1 MTEQTPLWTRN
12 FILVS
17 AINFQLVLIF
27 YLLVVVIVGYA
38 VTELHATTAHAGLV
52 SGLFIVGTLIGR
64 LIVGQLLEKLGRKT
78 TLIMGLFGFLLFS
91 TLYFIPFNLNILLI
105 VRFMHGFMMGIAS
118 SVLGTIIAQ
127 ILPASR
133 RGEGIGYYSM
143 SSTLGTAIGPFLA
156 IWMMLNLNYSA
167 IFLLATIISVTCL
180 IVAIFI
186 RIAHL
191 SDIPKKNNVRI
202 NTKNENTSI
211 LSKFIEPNA
220 LPISFIMLLAA
231 VCYSGVLSFIHF
243 YAREVNLAQAASFF
257 FLMYAIAILISRPFT
272 GPLMDR
278 KGENIIIYPAFIIMG
293 IALILLSFA
302 NSSSI
307 LLLCA
312 ALLGFGYGNI
322 QSVCQTIAVKS
333 ASLERM
339 GFATSTF
346 FIFLDAGLGFGP
358 YFLGKSIDF
367 ISYSQLYLYSGFAA
381 FICMVA
387 YFILHGKKAQLRRKS
402 AQLNNS

>member
-1 MTEQTPLWTRN
+1 MQNNAALWTRN

-17 AINFQLVLIF
+17 AINFQLVLTF

-38 VTELHATTAHAGLV
+38 VAELGATTAQAGLI
-52 SGLFIVGTLIGR
+52 SGLFIVGTLVGR
-64 LIVGQLLEKLGRKT
+64 LLVGKFLERFGRKT
-78 TLIMGLFGFLLFS
+78 TLIVGLTGFLLFS
-91 TLYFIPFNLNILLI
+91 GLYFIPFGVSMLLF
-105 VRFMHGFMMGIAS
+105 VRFMHGFMMGMAS
-118 SVLGTIIAQ
+118 TVLGTIIAQ

-156 IWMMLNLNYSA
+156 IWMMLNVGYQS
-167 IFLLATIISVTCL
+167 IFVVSTVIAVCCL
-180 IVAIFI
+180 VVAWLIQVP
-186 RIAHL
+186 
-191 SDIPKKNNVRI
+191 DIPKTNKAVETVVAAKKPNWFSQFV
-202 NTKNENTSI
+202 
-211 LSKFIEPNA
+211 EPNA
-220 LPISFIMLLAA
+220 VPISLIMLFASI
-231 VCYSGVLSFIHF
+231 CYSGVLSFINF
-243 YAREVNLAQAASFF
+243 YAKENNLVETASFF

-293 IALILLSFA
+293 IALILLSITH
-302 NSSSI
+302 SSWM

-312 ALLGFGYGNI
+312 GLLGLGYGNI

-333 ASLERM
+333 APLERM

-358 YFLGKSIDF
+358 YFIGMLLDYIG
-367 ISYSQLYLYSGFAA
+367 YEQLYLYSAFAA
-381 FICMVA
+381 FSCILA
-387 YFILHGKKAQLRRKS
+387 YYLLHGRQSSKNVLA
-402 AQLNNS
+402 NE

>member
-1 MTEQTPLWTRN
+1 MQNKAALWTRN

-17 AINFQLVLIF
+17 AINFQLVLTF

-38 VTELHATTAHAGLV
+38 VAELGATTAQAGLI
-52 SGLFIVGTLIGR
+52 SGLFIVGTLVGR
-64 LIVGQLLEKLGRKT
+64 LLVGKFLERFGRKT
-78 TLIMGLFGFLLFS
+78 TLIVGLTGFLLFS
-91 TLYFIPFNLNILLI
+91 GLYFIPFGVSMLLF
-105 VRFMHGFMMGIAS
+105 VRFMHGFMMGMAS
-118 SVLGTIIAQ
+118 TVLGTIIAQ

-156 IWMMLNLNYSA
+156 IWMMLNVGYQS
-167 IFLLATIISVTCL
+167 IFVVSTVIAVCCL
-180 IVAIFI
+180 VVAWLIQVP
-186 RIAHL
+186 
-191 SDIPKKNNVRI
+191 DIPKTNKAVETVVAAKKPNWFSQFV
-202 NTKNENTSI
+202 
-211 LSKFIEPNA
+211 EPNA
-220 LPISFIMLLAA
+220 VPISLIMLFASI
-231 VCYSGVLSFIHF
+231 CYSGVLSFINF
-243 YAREVNLAQAASFF
+243 YAKEINLVETASFF

-293 IALILLSFA
+293 IALILLSITH
-302 NSSSI
+302 SSWM

-312 ALLGFGYGNI
+312 GLLGLGYGNI

-333 ASLERM
+333 APLERM

-358 YFLGKSIDF
+358 YFIGMLLDYIG
-367 ISYSQLYLYSGFAA
+367 YEQLYLYSAFAA
-381 FICMVA
+381 FSCILA
-387 YFILHGKKAQLRRKS
+387 YYLLHGRQSSKNVLAHE
-402 AQLNNS
+402 